1 VLTYDVAL
9 GLTFDDVLLV
19 PAYSE
24 VVPSEVEV
32 RTVLARDI
40 ELEIPVV
47 SSAMDTVTE
56 SAMAIALAR
65 AGGLG
70 VVHKNLSID
79 DQCREVARVKRAPVR
94 DTDGAPRPARDAR
107 GRLLA
112 GAAVG
117 VGPDG
122 ITRARALVEAGA
134 DVIVV
139 DTAHGHS
146 KGVIETVWALRD
158 AHPDIAL
165 VAGNVATAEATEA
178 LVAAGADAV
187 KVGVGPGSICT
198 TRVVAGVGMPQ
209 LTAIAACERAAA
221 VSGVRVI
228 ADGGIK
234 HSGDVTKAIAAGAHC
249 VMIGS
254 LLAGTDEAPGETVET
269 DEGRFKV
276 YRGMGSLAAMSR
288 GSKDRYFQQG
298 LEGAKL
304 VPEGVEGQVPC
315 RGPVGEVLYQLVG
328 GLRAG
333 MGYTGCRTIEE
344 LRHGGRFVRTTEQGL
359 RESHVHD
366 IRVTCDPPNY
376 RARRP

>member
-9 GLTFDDVLLV
+9 GLTFDDVLLI

-24 VVPSEVEV
+24 VVPSEVDV
-32 RTVLARDI
+32 RTVLARGI
-40 ELEIPVV
+40 ELEIPIV

-56 SAMAIALAR
+56 SAMAIAVAR

-79 DQCREVARVKRAPVR
+79 DQCREVARVKRAPAG
-94 DTDGAPRPARDAR
+94 DSDGAPRPARDSR

-209 LTAIAACERAAA
+209 LTAIAECARAAA
-221 VSGVRVI
+221 ASGTRVI

-254 LLAGTDEAPGETVET
+254 LVAGTDEAPGDTVET
-269 DEGRFKV
+269 GEGRFKV